1 MNPKRILAKDEKGFT
16 PALSVLL
23 MIDITVATALVTY
36 TLILGYLGTT
46 TAMVEQVIQI
56 QTTSFNAL
64 DETNTTVHAQN
75 VGQGKVKKATSMLT
89 ESKWR

>member
-1 MNPKRILAKDEKGFT
+1 MNPKKILAKDEKGFT
-16 PALSVLL
+16 PALSVLQ
-23 MIDITVATALVTY
+23 MIDITVATTLVTY

-46 TAMVEQVIQI
+46 TARGEQVIQKI

-75 VGQGKVKKATSMLT
+75 VG
-89 ESKWR
+89 